1 MNKSKLYEQTV
12 KNKQLTEQK
21 SDYLMPNQPDNPA
34 QKGKPGYVD
43 PYKSYPIDPETV
55 HTIADIASFGALF
68 IPGIGLLLSAGI
80 QLGNAA
86 LYASEGQPREAGL
99 ATVFALLPGIPSL
112 FKRIPGIQGMTKKGI
127 DALIKAS
134 QTNKATPAQKVILQ
148 KIGLNKE
155 FIKKE
160 IESLVQAK
168 AKANAVKIAAST
180 LSPAKKTVL
189 QKIGQGTFK
198 LGKFGTQ
205 WNIADLGYQSAAT
218 GYQKAY
224 DWVMPSYEEL
234 VKQHEQKVYNAFMKQ
249 LKKK

>member
-1 MNKSKLYEQTV
+1 MNKSRQYEQTV
-12 KNKQLTEQK
+12 KRKQLAEQTK
-21 SDYLMPNQPDNPA
+21 L
-34 QKGKPGYVD
+34 
-43 PYKSYPIDPETV
+43 PIDISKPSFKSADPMTITPIDSETL
-55 HTIADIASFGALF
+55 HNIADVTSFGALF

-112 FKRIPGIQGMTKKGI
+112 FNKIPGIQGMTKKGI

-134 QTNKATPAQKVILQ
+134 QTKKATPAQKVILQ
-148 KIGLNKE
+148 KIGLNKD

-160 IESLVQAK
+160 IESLVRAK
-168 AKANAVKIAAST
+168 AKANAGKIAAST
-180 LSPAKKTVL
+180 LSPAKKTAL
-189 QKIGQGTFK
+189 QQLGQGTFK

-205 WNIADLGYQSAAT
+205 WNVADLGYQAAEA

-234 VKQHEQKVYNAFMKQ
+234 IKQHEQKVYNAFMKQ